1 MAQQTVT
8 PHWQSAG
15 CSTVSAMIF
24 VDAAEAVV
32 SFAEKTFGAKPVS
45 RPLRHA
51 DGSLWH
57 AALKIGDSTVMV
69 ARRPEGMPATTAFLH
84 VYVEDA
90 EASYRHAL
98 DNGAT
103 ATMAPETQFYG
114 DRAGGVTDVAGNIW
128 WIATHVEDV
137 DDDEL
142 DRRARAHEASGAA
155 G

>member
-1 MAQQTVT
+1 MATRS
-8 PHWQSAG
+8 WQSEG

-24 VDAAEAVV
+24 VDAADEVV
-32 SFAEKTFGAKPVS
+32 AFAERTFDAKPVG
-45 RPLRHA
+45 RPLRHE

-57 AALKIGDSTVMV
+57 AALRIGDSTVMV
-69 ARRPEGMPATTAFLH
+69 GQRPEGMSATTGFLH

-90 EASYRHAL
+90 DATFQRAL
-98 DNGAT
+98 GNGAT
-103 ATMAPETQFYG
+103 PMMAPETQFYG

-142 DRRARAHEASGAA
+142 DRRARAHGASGAA